1 MPQWTMQTGTYVQ
14 NTSGR
19 ALQELQEL
27 AVIAEHSDPLAKP
40 HLELGLCT
48 KSNQVVLPLVQAA
61 LFGMKSMI
69 REIREQQQFIATL
82 EVLSPLENLKV
93 LATSLPPGRPRE
105 PDIFQKA
112 ICLAPNLEILQLYM
126 QTHNATVS
134 ALRFLTVLAE
144 LPKVTSLR
152 LVTNGNAACLLPSY
166 LMHITCLEL
175 GRQVYFRQVP
185 PKLRELCLEGLDLDY
200 LGYDVMMSVLAQA
213 ITPVSLT
220 LSSFALA
227 AMLFLPGNLQKLSVQ
242 YLLHVHFSDI
252 VRSHALH
259 TGLARL
265 ASLRVLCIADFLSE
279 NLVYFLSGT
288 VFPELHTLGFYLD
301 SQPNTAYY
309 SLDRASG
316 RSILRP
322 ASSVDRLVTVF
333 PNLQRLKVSCV
344 GLDARFVRFDCAW
357 IKWTFVQ
364 LRSIS
369 CYSTYVRVQ
378 FMNLA
383 EHIYVT
389 YKV

>member
-1 MPQWTMQTGTYVQ
+1 MPQWTIQTGTYVQ

-19 ALQELQEL
+19 AMRELQEI
-27 AVIAEHSDPLAKP
+27 AVIVEHSDPLAKP
-40 HLELGLCT
+40 RLELGLRT
-48 KSNQVVLPLVQAA
+48 RSTQVVLPLVKAA

-69 REIREQQQFIATL
+69 REIRKQQQFIATL
-82 EVLSPLENLKV
+82 EVLYPLENLKV
-93 LATSLPPGRPRE
+93 LAASLPGRPRE
-105 PDIFQKA
+105 PDIFQA
-112 ICLAPNLEILQLYM
+112 AVRLAPNLEFLQLYV

-185 PKLRELCLEGLDLDY
+185 PKLRELCLEGLNFDY
-200 LGYDVMMSVLAQA
+200 LGYDVMMSVLMQA
-213 ITPVSLT
+213 ITPVNLT
-220 LSSFALA
+220 LSSSAIA
-227 AMLFLPGNLQKLSVQ
+227 AMPFLPGNLQKLSLQ
-242 YLLHVHFSDI
+242 YLLSAHTSDI

-265 ASLRVLCIADFLSE
+265 ASLRILCIADFLSE
-279 NLVYFLSGT
+279 SLMYFLSGT
-288 VFPELHTLGFYLD
+288 VFPELHTLGFCLD
-301 SQPNTAYY
+301 SQANTAYY

-316 RSILRP
+316 CSILRP
-322 ASSVDRLVTVF
+322 TPSVDRLVTVF
-333 PNLQRLKVSCV
+333 PNLQRLKVSCA
-344 GLDARFVRFDCAW
+344 GLDARIVRFDCAW
-357 IKWTFVQ
+357 IKWTFLQ

-369 CYSTYVRVQ
+369 CYSTNVRVQ

-383 EHIYVT
+383 EYVCVT